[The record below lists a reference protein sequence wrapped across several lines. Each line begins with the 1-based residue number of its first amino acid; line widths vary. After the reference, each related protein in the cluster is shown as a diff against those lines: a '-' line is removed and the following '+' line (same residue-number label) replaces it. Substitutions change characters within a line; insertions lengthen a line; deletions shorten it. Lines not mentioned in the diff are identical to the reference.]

1 MLTPEPNSIPTVL
14 SDAIHTAPTKTFV
27 ETQPS
32 SLPYLFS
39 PSCPQVARQFGY
51 FATKSAP
58 VFAWQHFSCATIT
71 RKTIVILCY
80 PMGYEYTHSHRSFQH
95 WADQL
100 AAIGCLVI
108 RFDYSSTG
116 DSPGR
121 ELPDDLLPIWLANIT
136 AIAEQARTAYP
147 EHQLCLAGLRFG
159 ATLAYLAAQTLQ
171 ADHLIVWEPIVQG
184 RRYLR
189 ELQALA
195 KFGVDSEET
204 DADYTEFAG
213 FLMSHATAKTL
224 KTINL
229 MDVPLLPSTR
239 VLCIYREDGNHNND
253 FTNQLQV
260 QGIQVEI
267 QCQPG
272 YEDMLAVPHQT
283 LVPHQAIAATA
294 TWLAQGTRCFSESS
308 QPLPMLSEINL
319 ENEIQEQGI
328 WYDAIG
334 TAATSTAT
342 TVQNDSLQHRLFAIL
357 TRPKTVN
364 TKHPLV
370 ILLNSGAVHHV
381 GPNRVYTHVART
393 IAEAGLLCVR
403 LDIEGLGDSFK
414 PDLIRENHPFQTTT
428 QANLATAM
436 DYLKH
441 CRLAQDF
448 IVGGICSGAHAAF
461 HGGLS
466 LGAPVI
472 REVMLINPLVFY
484 WQDGMTLDI
493 PGDIQIA
500 QDSKYYSSS
509 MRDPKKW
516 LKFLT
521 GKASTASIVKF
532 IKDRFVERARVILKH
547 LRESVLNE
555 HSPLSA
561 DLLRITHANIPIS
574 LLISASDPGLELVKS
589 QARRTLKKGQSSG
602 IIRVKTFAGAN
613 HTFSRLQHRNDL
625 MAYMHKKF
633 SDEYQ

>member
-14 SDAIHTAPTKTFV
+14 SGAIHTAPTKT
-27 ETQPS
+27 
-32 SLPYLFS
+32 PYLFS
-39 PSCPQVARQFGY
+39 PSCHQVARQFGY
-51 FATKSAP
+51 FVTKSAP
-58 VFAWQHFSCATIT
+58 VFAWQHFSCAEIT

-136 AIAEQARTAYP
+136 AIAEQAREANP

-159 ATLAYLAAQTLQ
+159 ATLAYLAAQTLK

-213 FLMSHATAKTL
+213 FLMSHATANTL

-229 MDVPLLPSTR
+229 MDVSLASSTR
-239 VLCIYREDGNHNND
+239 VLCIYREDGNNND
-253 FTNQLQV
+253 SFTNQLQA
-260 QGIQVEI
+260 QGNQVEI

-272 YEDMLAVPHQT
+272 YEDMVAVPHQT

-294 TWLAQGTRCFSESS
+294 TWLAKGTHCFFEAY

-319 ENEIQEQGI
+319 DEGIQEKGI
-328 WYDAIG
+328 WYDAI
-334 TAATSTAT
+334 STT
-342 TVQNDSLQHRLFAIL
+342 TNAQNNFIQQRLFAIL

-364 TKHPLV
+364 TKRPLV

-381 GPNRVYTHVART
+381 GPNRVYTHMART

-436 DYLKH
+436 AYLKH
-441 CRLAQDF
+441 CGLAQDF

-466 LGAPVI
+466 LGAPAI

-521 GKASTASIVKF
+521 GKASTGSIVKF
-532 IKDRFVERARVILKH
+532 IKDRVVERTRVIVKH

-561 DLLRITHANIPIS
+561 DLLRITQANIPIN

-589 QARRTLKKGQSSG
+589 QAKRTLKKGQSSG

-625 MAYMHKKF
+625 MAYMRKKF